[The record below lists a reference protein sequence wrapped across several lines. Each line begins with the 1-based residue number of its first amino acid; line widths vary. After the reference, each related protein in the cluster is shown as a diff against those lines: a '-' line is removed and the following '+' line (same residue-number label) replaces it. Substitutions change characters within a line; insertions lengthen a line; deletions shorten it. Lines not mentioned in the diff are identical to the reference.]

1 MKTNKA
7 KHMFEGTLIGAGD
20 IIFIGKRKCI
30 LLARINKGV
39 EHCDECA
46 FNNNILKCSYFPCTD
61 FYPIEIKGG
70 L

>member
-7 KHMFEGTLIGAGD
+7 KYMFKGTLIGAGD

-30 LLARINKGV
+30 LLARTYKGI
-39 EHCDECA
+39 EHCNECA
-46 FNNNILKCSYFPCTD
+46 LNNRIECSYFPCTNI
-61 FYPIEIKGG
+61 YPIEIKGG